1 MPTFPNRS
9 MGLHLPRQHEVDTL
23 KSGHSQG
30 LVSLTYLISQL
41 ILVDTFLVVE
51 EKALKNNNVK
61 EFGVYRKEEASPG
74 KRQA

>member
-1 MPTFPNRS
+1 MPTFPNCS
-9 MGLHLPRQHEVDTL
+9 MGLHLPEVDTF

-30 LVSLTYLISQL
+30 LVPRTYLISQL
-41 ILVDTFLVVE
+41 ILVDTFLVLE
-51 EKALKNNNVK
+51 EKALKNNVK